1 MYIFMNGPLK
11 IFLDI
16 KEGKTSM
23 KKIIEDYEDDRNLM
37 HQKLGVRKP
46 DILPTDNKKGGL

>member
-1 MYIFMNGPLK
+1 MNGPLK

-23 KKIIEDYEDDRNLM
+23 KKIIEDYEDDRNMM

-46 DILPTDNKKGGL
+46 DLLPTDNKKGGL